1 MLRYDGCVSR
11 VGGWLGMWLVRY
23 VVGQV
28 SIWVKNGLTM
38 HLQNISELRS
48 ENIDY
53 VLVKISA
60 CMQDP
65 KLLVMGGWAVGGRW
79 VWVGLIMH

>member
-1 MLRYDGCVSR
+1 MSVGW
-11 VGGWLGMWLVRY
+11 VGGWVCGWSGMWLVRY
-23 VVGQV
+23 VVGWV

-38 HLQNISELRS
+38 ELRS

-65 KLLVMGGWAVGGRW
+65 KLLVVWLGG
-79 VWVGLIMH
+79 

>member
-1 MLRYDGCVSR
+1 MLRYDGYVSR

-23 VVGQV
+23 VVGWV
-28 SIWVKNGLTM
+28 IIWVKNGLTM

-65 KLLVMGGWAVGGRW
+65 KLLV
-79 VWVGLIMH
+79 VWVGGWVGGYMG

>member
-1 MLRYDGCVSR
+1 
-11 VGGWLGMWLVRY
+11 MWLVGY

-38 HLQNISELRS
+38 HLRNILELRM

-53 VLVKISA
+53 VLLNISA

-65 KLLVMGGWAVGGRW
+65 KLLV
-79 VWVGLIMH
+79 VWVVSWVDGWVDGWLGGCLDG

>member
-1 MLRYDGCVSR
+1 MQRVLRYNGCVSR
-11 VGGWLGMWLVRY
+11 VGGFLGMWLVRY
-23 VVGQV
+23 VVGRV

-38 HLQNISELRS
+38 HLQNISELWS

-60 CMQDP
+60 HMQDP
-65 KLLVMGGWAVGGRW
+65 KLSVAWVGGCL
-79 VWVGLIMH
+79 GG

>member
-1 MLRYDGCVSR
+1 M
-11 VGGWLGMWLVRY
+11 VGR
-23 VVGQV
+23 V

-65 KLLVMGGWAVGGRW
+65 KLLV
-79 VWVGLIMH
+79 VWVGG

>member
-11 VGGWLGMWLVRY
+11 VGGCLSMWLVRY
-23 VVGQV
+23 VVGWV

-38 HLQNISELRS
+38 HLQNISELQS

-65 KLLVMGGWAVGGRW
+65 KLLV
-79 VWVGLIMH
+79 VWVGG